1 MTSYQDL
8 IYTVEDFVC
17 TITLNR
23 PHKKNALSARLVN
36 ELIYA
41 LEQAR
46 DDHLIRVIILTG
58 AGDVFCAGG
67 DLSQM
72 SGSGSG
78 TESAIP
84 HRGGFVELNL
94 ALTTT
99 HKPIIAKVKRYA
111 LAGGLGLMCGCQFA
125 FCEDSATF
133 GTPEIQRGL
142 WPMMIMANIFRV
154 VSRRK
159 GLELITLGDR
169 IDAEEAKEIGLI
181 NDHFPSEFF
190 DQAVWDFAQKLVDRP
205 PEIMKLGLEAFY
217 RQADMDYESALPY
230 LNDMLMRCLGTKDA
244 QKGLMAFMTKTQPDW
259 RSSS

>member
-1 MTSYQDL
+1 MTVYQDL
-8 IYTVEDFVC
+8 IYSIDNFVC

-23 PHKKNALSARLVN
+23 PQKRNALSARLVN

-46 DDHLIRVIILTG
+46 DDDHVRAIILTG

-72 SGSGSG
+72 SGSSSG
-78 TESAIP
+78 NESSIP

-94 ALTTT
+94 ALTTV

-125 FCEDSATF
+125 FAEETATF

-154 VSRRK
+154 VPRRK
-159 GLELITLGDR
+159 GLELITMGER
-169 IDAEEAKEIGLI
+169 ISAAQAKEMGLI
-181 NDHFPSEFF
+181 NDHFPAESLDE
-190 DQAVWDFAQKLVDRP
+190 AVLEFAQKLVDRP
-205 PEIMKLGLEAFY
+205 PEIMKLGLDAFY
-217 RQADMDYESALPY
+217 RQSDMDYAEALPY
-230 LNDMLMRCLGTKDA
+230 LNERLMACLGTQDA

-259 RSSS
+259 RSPS